1 MMFNLDTGGASLSI
15 KAYTNLTDG
24 IRDQLGSH
32 ASMSEQHYAIAGAM
46 IKKIDG
52 YKSVKF
58 LVRFWFSQAGPLAE
72 IGDHDPILLM
82 DLVNHFSA
90 KLDELT

>member
-1 MMFNLDTGGASLSI
+1 MFNLDTGGAPPSI
-15 KAYTNLTDG
+15 KAYTSLTDG
-24 IRDQLGSH
+24 IRDQLEPH
-32 ASMSEQHYAIAGAM
+32 ASMSEQHYAIAAAM
-46 IKKIDG
+46 TKKIDD

-58 LVRFWFSQAGPLAE
+58 LVRFWFSQTGPLAE

-82 DLVNHFSA
+82 DLANHFSA